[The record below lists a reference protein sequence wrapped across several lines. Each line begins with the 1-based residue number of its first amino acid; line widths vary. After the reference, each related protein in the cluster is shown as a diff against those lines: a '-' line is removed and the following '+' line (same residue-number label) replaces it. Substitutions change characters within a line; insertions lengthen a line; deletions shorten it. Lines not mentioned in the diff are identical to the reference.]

1 VKYASKF
8 HEAVVAYL
16 CVNFIPDDE
25 VKTLKTVFRYI
36 DRDNKSIITKEAVK
50 QCLDEIDVDIT
61 NEKLKQ
67 MFDSI
72 DENGS
77 GLIEY
82 QEFISKACDIK
93 TLKSKLYLNIYFTYS
108 KVIFKSSNNNFN
120 NLDYNINNES
130 ANYNSINIS
139 KSTKIDG
146 RKLTKLKYHISSNSI
161 ISNNINN
168 INNQINNYQILHYM
182 I

>member
-1 VKYASKF
+1 
-8 HEAVVAYL
+8 
-16 CVNFIPDDE
+16 
-25 VKTLKTVFRYI
+25 
-36 DRDNKSIITKEAVK
+36 
-50 QCLDEIDVDIT
+50 
-61 NEKLKQ
+61 

-93 TLKSKLYLNIYFTYS
+93 TLKSELNLNIYFTYS

-120 NLDYNINNES
+120 NLDYNLNNES
-130 ANYNSINIS
+130 ANYNSNNIS

-146 RKLTKLKYHISSNSI
+146 RKQTKLKYHISSNSI

-168 INNQINNYQILHYM
+168 INNQINNYQLPNSKLYDDINSQIINNNYIKEEKILQN
-182 I
+182 IIKSI